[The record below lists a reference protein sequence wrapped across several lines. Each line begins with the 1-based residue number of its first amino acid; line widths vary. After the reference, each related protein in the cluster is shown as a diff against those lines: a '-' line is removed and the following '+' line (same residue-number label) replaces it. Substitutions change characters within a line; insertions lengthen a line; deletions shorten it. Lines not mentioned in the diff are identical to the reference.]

1 MTKKI
6 FEVLD
11 CTLRDGGY
19 YNNWDFSLD
28 LVGDYLKSISS
39 SGIKYIEL
47 GFRSFP
53 SKSFR
58 GSNWY
63 TTENYINSLSI
74 SKNLKIAVM
83 LNAAEVINNE
93 SLEKNIKKLFVK
105 NKSKIFLVRIAFH
118 FDELDKT
125 IQIANIL
132 KKLGYKVALNLMQ
145 ISEITEENLAKVS
158 KKINNSKADI
168 FYFADSLG
176 SLNPSK
182 VKKIIT
188 TIKKRLEKKI

>member
-1 MTKKI
+1 
-6 FEVLD
+6 
-11 CTLRDGGY
+11 
-19 YNNWDFSLD
+19 
-28 LVGDYLKSISS
+28 
-39 SGIKYIEL
+39 
-47 GFRSFP
+47 
-53 SKSFR
+53 
-58 GSNWY
+58 
-63 TTENYINSLSI
+63 
-74 SKNLKIAVM
+74 M

-93 SLEKNIKKLFVK
+93 SLEKNIKKLFVKK

-132 KKLGYKVALNLMQ
+132 KKLGYKLALNLMQ

-182 VKKIIT
+182 VKIIT
-188 TIKKRLEKKI
+188 TIKKDWKKDIGIHAHDNLGKAIQNTVEAINFGATWTDCTVTGMGKGPGKYPNRKFSY

>member
-105 NKSKIFLVRIAFH
+105 
-118 FDELDKT
+118 
-125 IQIANIL
+125 
-132 KKLGYKVALNLMQ
+132 KK
-145 ISEITEENLAKVS
+145 
-158 KKINNSKADI
+158 
-168 FYFADSLG
+168 
-176 SLNPSK
+176 
-182 VKKIIT
+182 
-188 TIKKRLEKKI
+188 